1 MALGVMMLFSC
12 GNPDAMVRT
21 LAADDTLSGIVADS
35 IVFIRSDSGR
45 IEMKLT
51 ASQMIRQDG
60 DSSSLEFPKGFVS
73 VFFDK
78 HQNKTSELTAD
89 YGKNYGS
96 LIEAAG
102 NVNIINFGN
111 NEKLFSDKLYWYQD
125 TRMIHTRSHV
135 RIVTPDKEI
144 EGDSLVAKEDFSEY
158 TIYNGNALL
167 ELDEDL

>member
-1 MALGVMMLFSC
+1 MMSRFPLLLLLVLPLSAVAQ
-12 GNPDAMVRT
+12 DYEDIRSQWLDSLRT
-21 LAADDTLSGIVADS
+21 ATAEVLRDS
-35 IVFIRSDSGR
+35 I
-45 IEMKLT
+45 
-51 ASQMIRQDG
+51 IRQDG

-102 NVNIINFGN
+102 NVTIINFGN

-158 TIYNGNALL
+158 TIYNGKALL